1 MPLHVSNTVVL
12 IIRRLKLYY
21 TASGIVTPCRWH
33 KILFYNKFI
42 IVLYMFRALLCSSSR
57 GQNCIKQHVVS
68 SHPVGG
74 RPVHRLREE
83 TAKQVHRYKNTNIKL
98 YKNNAAI
105 WYNKTCR
112 TKQLIPTCVNIRVN
126 GNNPRCQRT
135 KNATIHYS
143 INRVLSQTAIYRCD
157 DTRCCII
164 HL

>member
-1 MPLHVSNTVVL
+1 MH
-12 IIRRLKLYY
+12 KL
-21 TASGIVTPCRWH
+21 
-33 KILFYNKFI
+33 LFYNKFI
-42 IVLYMFRALLCSSSR
+42 IVPYMFRALLCSSSG
-57 GQNCIKQHVVS
+57 GQNYIKQHPVS

-112 TKQLIPTCVNIRVN
+112 TKQLIPTCVNIKVN

-135 KNATIHYS
+135 KNATIRYS
-143 INRVLSQTAIYRCD
+143 INRGLSQTAIYRV
-157 DTRCCII
+157 
-164 HL
+164 